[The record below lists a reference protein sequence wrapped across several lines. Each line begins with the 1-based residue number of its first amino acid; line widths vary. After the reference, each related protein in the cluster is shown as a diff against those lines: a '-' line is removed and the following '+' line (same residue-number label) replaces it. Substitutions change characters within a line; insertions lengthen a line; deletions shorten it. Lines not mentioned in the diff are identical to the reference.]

1 MQLNMET
8 ARRAVEENVREDHLL
23 RHALAVSAA
32 MEAMAEHFG
41 EDAAHWAAVGYAHDV
56 DFERYPEE
64 HCAHVRELLAKYDVD
79 EEDLRAIESHGF
91 GSCSGVE
98 PLTNMEKSL
107 YTVDELTGIIS
118 AAALMRPTG
127 ISDLGV
133 SSLKKKFKDK
143 RFAVKCSEWSPRSS
157 CRYASTACAAV
168 PSLWDL
174 REANSEIYNFS
185 AFCLSSRRQCV
196 FFRPL
201 RA

>member
-1 MQLNMET
+1 MQLDMET

-64 HCAHVRELLAKYDVD
+64 HCSHVRELLSPYGAE

-91 GSCSGVE
+91 GSCSSVE

-143 RFAVKCSEWSPRSS
+143 RFAAKCAREIILRGCEMLGMEPALVMQICIDGMR
-157 CRYASTACAAV
+157 RYAAQ
-168 PSLWDL
+168 LGL
-174 REANSEIYNFS
+174 EGS
-185 AFCLSSRRQCV
+185 AQ
-196 FFRPL
+196 
-201 RA
+201 